1 MPPRIGVR
9 KDCIDRQ
16 ILDPVLLD
24 YFDANAPDTLVGQTA
39 AINFALIPLLY
50 DKTGIHFNLNI
61 GWMVRDGKV
70 ILQHDEW
77 LIRRFLKD
85 GREAWLGEGCP
96 FHLWLTSPAC
106 EIVDVTYA
114 MNLGCAQT
122 WEQCS
127 ELIVYQSA
135 YAPAGDLVYHPM
147 LVGPDFFVKT
157 GGVL

>member
-1 MPPRIGVR
+1 MGH
-9 KDCIDRQ
+9 
-16 ILDPVLLD
+16 LVLLLE
-24 YFDANAPDTLVGQTA
+24 N
-39 AINFALIPLLY
+39 NLIPLLY
-50 DKTGIHFNLNI
+50 DKTGTHFNLNI

-96 FHLWLTSPAC
+96 FHLWLASPAC

-122 WEQCS
+122 REQCS
-127 ELIVYQSA
+127 DLIVYQSA
-135 YAPAGDLVYHPM
+135 YALAGDSVYHPM
-147 LVGPDFFVKT
+147 LVGPDFFVNT